1 MNLKQSLNYWLN
13 SRQGFYDPVVINR
26 LQKNQ
31 TAFNNYIIQCE
42 RDYQNAQEKSI
53 EQDAKRLRTLNEEM
67 REFLRLEL
75 WPMILRTAKN
85 DLNTAK
91 ELIRRDP
98 FAALV
103 REYKLQDDINK
114 QYQKCKYQTQL

>member
-67 REFLRLEL
+67 RDFLRVEL
-75 WPMILRTAKN
+75 WPMILRTANN
-85 DLNTAK
+85 DLNIAK
-91 ELIRRDP
+91 ELIRQDP

-103 REYKLQDDINK
+103 REYKLQDDINE
-114 QYQKCKYQTQL
+114 QYLRCKL

>member
-42 RDYQNAQEKSI
+42 RDYQSAMQDSMTEDAHRIKS
-53 EQDAKRLRTLNEEM
+53 LNGEM
-67 REFLRLEL
+67 KNFLRVEL

-85 DLNTAK
+85 DLEVAK

-98 FAALV
+98 YAALV
-103 REYKLQDDINK
+103 REYDLADDINE
-114 QYQKCKYQTQL
+114 QYLRCKLQTQS